1 MKGFI
6 KLTEYVRGGE
16 ESPVYVNIS
25 QITRFVPIRT
35 EESTHGS
42 RIMGVSIHGFIEVI
56 ETPEEILQQIRNNI
70 R

>member
-6 KLTEYVRGGE
+6 KLTEYVSGGE
-16 ESPVYVNIS
+16 ESPVYVNIN
-25 QITRFVPIRT
+25 QITRFVPIT
-35 EESTHGS
+35 EESTYGS
-42 RIMGVSIHGFIEVI
+42 RVMGVSIHGFIEVI